1 MTQRNQSKQSGVTI
15 DPAAIGLMASIVA
28 KSITN
33 FVRSSPQ
40 SNLESA
46 DLVKKLS
53 EAVAT
58 DLVVSI
64 AQLAGQV
71 ENMGKAPTN
80 PGFVRKRAT
89 DAYVSTS
96 GNTKAV
102 DPYTSTSDD
111 QYPET
116 D

>member
-1 MTQRNQSKQSGVTI
+1 
-15 DPAAIGLMASIVA
+15 MASIVA

-46 DLVKKLS
+46 DLVMKLS

-80 PGFVRKRAT
+80 PGFVRKRAA
-89 DAYVSTS
+89 DSYASNS
-96 GNTKAV
+96 GNVKAV
-102 DPYTSTSDD
+102 DPFEETDDD